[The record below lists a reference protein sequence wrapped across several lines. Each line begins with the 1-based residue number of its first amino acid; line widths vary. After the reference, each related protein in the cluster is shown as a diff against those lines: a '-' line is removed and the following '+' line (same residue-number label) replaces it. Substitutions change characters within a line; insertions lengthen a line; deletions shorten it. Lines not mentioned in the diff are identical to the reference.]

1 MAITKLL
8 FAGFTIVTLSTGLLA
23 CDDGQTRIG
32 ASYQEPITG
41 KSHIQSFPANGG
53 K

>member
-1 MAITKLL
+1 MAITELL
-8 FAGFTIVTLSTGLLA
+8 FAGFTIVALSTGLLA

-41 KSHIQSFPANGG
+41 KSHVQVFPQNGG
-53 K
+53 R